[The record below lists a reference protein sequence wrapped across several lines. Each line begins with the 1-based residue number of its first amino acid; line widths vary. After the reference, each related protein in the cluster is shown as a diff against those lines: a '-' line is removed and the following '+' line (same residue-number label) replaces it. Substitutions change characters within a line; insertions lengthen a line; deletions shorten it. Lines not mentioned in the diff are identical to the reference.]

1 MSLLDLILRCDEA
14 ALINVLWTEDL
25 LGELARTW
33 FAKGVRS
40 AAAAE
45 RICGHIRSAF
55 VGQDI
60 SRAEYESLI
69 SGMPGTDPDDRVHSA
84 AAASRA
90 PVTLLTNN
98 VRHFPKGPLAELGV
112 TVIKPDAFFV
122 DLAITRLVDLIA
134 VVSEMAM
141 SRRQPPMSVADRLDA
156 LDRAGVP
163 KFAAQIRQALA

>member
-60 SRAEYESLI
+60 SRA
-69 SGMPGTDPDDRVHSA
+69 GTSHS
-84 AAASRA
+84 SPECRA
-90 PVTLLTNN
+90 PIPTTV
-98 VRHFPKGPLAELGV
+98 FIPLRR
-112 TVIKPDAFFV
+112 
-122 DLAITRLVDLIA
+122 RLVP
-134 VVSEMAM
+134 
-141 SRRQPPMSVADRLDA
+141 R
-156 LDRAGVP
+156 
-163 KFAAQIRQALA
+163 